1 MGKATLFYGS
11 WGTSSGKNENIVQ
24 SSKDQT
30 PNLFDLAWFL
40 QMYLVCLYCA
50 AKELANYAPGL
61 GLSKHI
67 VFYGTVARLNAL
79 NTQS

>member
-1 MGKATLFYGS
+1 MGAGEQVQAYM
-11 WGTSSGKNENIVQ
+11 KNVAQ

-30 PNLFDLAWFL
+30 PDLFDLAWFL
-40 QMYLVCLYCA
+40 QMYLVCFYCA

-61 GLSKHI
+61 GLSECI

-79 NTQS
+79 STQS